1 MGRLLNTLGKTRSS
15 LGGYVTQCLRQ
26 MTSDAE
32 TLRKMNSEIDRLT
45 AKKLR
50 AELAWRETEIASAKS
65 YRPLWAK

>member
-1 MGRLLNTLGKTRSS
+1 
-15 LGGYVTQCLRQ
+15 